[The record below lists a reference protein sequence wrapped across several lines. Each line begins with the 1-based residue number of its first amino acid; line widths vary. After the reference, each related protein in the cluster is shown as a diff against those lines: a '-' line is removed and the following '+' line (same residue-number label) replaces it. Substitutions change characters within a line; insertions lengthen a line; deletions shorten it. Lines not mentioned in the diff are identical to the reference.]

1 MLYPTEL
8 RNKKITTELTV
19 DEIATMAAWYESLV
33 FAEFE
38 LEDSD
43 NELVCKLNELT
54 GNKLIFEQ
62 WKEEAE

>member
-1 MLYPTEL
+1 MLYPSEL

-19 DEIATMAAWYESLV
+19 DEIATIAAWYESLV

-38 LEDSD
+38 LEDND
-43 NELVCKLNELT
+43 NDLVQKLNALT

-62 WKEEAE
+62 WMEEAE